1 MCTAVGFK
9 PQDFYFGRTLDY
21 DCTYGEDL
29 VILPRKFPIHFR
41 HLASIDSHYA
51 LLGVAHVAEGY
62 PLFYDAVN
70 EKGLAMAGLNF
81 DGNAVYGKPKD
92 GKTNVAQFEFILW
105 LLTRCANI
113 SEAREHLG
121 NLQITDTPFSQN
133 LPVAPLHWI
142 ISDKD
147 ASIVVEATADGLHVY
162 DDPVGVLTN
171 NPIFPMQMFHLN
183 NFMHLSARDPE
194 NLFSKDLPLSIYSR
208 GMGGLGLPGD
218 LSSQSRFVRAAFTK
232 ENSLC
237 GRDEGSSV
245 SQFFHILGSVSQSR
259 GCCQLPNGKQE
270 VTIYTSCYNCRR
282 GILYYTAYDRPE
294 ISALHL
300 HGANLDTAELY
311 RYPMKLE
318 GDIHQLN

>member
-237 GRDEGSSV
+237 GRDASSSIFWV
-245 SQFFHILGSVSQSR
+245 L
-259 GCCQLPNGKQE
+259 
-270 VTIYTSCYNCRR
+270 
-282 GILYYTAYDRPE
+282 
-294 ISALHL
+294 
-300 HGANLDTAELY
+300 
-311 RYPMKLE
+311 
-318 GDIHQLN
+318 